1 MEEYEVTLE
10 GFQLVTTVVTVK
22 ANSSENAES
31 RAMDQRNWLD
41 DDIDWEKRK
50 DEDVLDLNPID
61 VNWYG

>member
-31 RAMDQRNWLD
+31 RAMDKRNWLD

-50 DEDVLDLNPID
+50 DEDVIDLNPID
-61 VNWYG
+61 VN

>member
-31 RAMDQRNWLD
+31 RAMDKRNWMD
-41 DDIDWEKRK
+41 EEVDWETRK
-50 DEDVLDLNPID
+50 DDEVEIVNPID
-61 VNWYG
+61 VN

>member
-50 DEDVLDLNPID
+50 DEDVIDLNPID
-61 VNWYG
+61 VN

>member
-1 MEEYEVTLE
+1 MEEYEVILE

-31 RAMDQRNWLD
+31 RAMDKRNWLD

-50 DEDVLDLNPID
+50 DEDVIDLNPID
-61 VNWYG
+61 VN

>member
-50 DEDVLDLNPID
+50 DEDVIDLNPID

>member
-22 ANSSENAES
+22 ANSSENAQS

-50 DEDVLDLNPID
+50 DEDVIDLNPID
-61 VNWYG
+61 VN